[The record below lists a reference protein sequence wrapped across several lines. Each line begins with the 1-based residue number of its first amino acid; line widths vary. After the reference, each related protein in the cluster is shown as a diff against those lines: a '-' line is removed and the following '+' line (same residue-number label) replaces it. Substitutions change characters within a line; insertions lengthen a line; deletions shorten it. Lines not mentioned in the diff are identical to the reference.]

1 MTVPENM
8 LSVPDWLATIGLDRY
23 AAVFVEN
30 EVDFDA
36 LRLLSDN
43 DLQGL
48 GLALG
53 PRRKLLHALA
63 ELDKQPASRAANEE
77 PGRTP
82 PPVPAQGESESER
95 RQLTV
100 FFCDMVGF
108 TDLASRVDPEVLQT
122 IIRTYEDACA
132 VCITRYDGYVF
143 QRLGD
148 GIVAFFGYP
157 LAHEGEAERA
167 IHAGLAVIDALA
179 GLEVAEVGRL
189 QVRIGI
195 ATGLVVV
202 SAAGKGAV
210 GATMNLAARLQGI
223 AGVGQL
229 VVSESVR
236 QLAGGRFLYDNLGEQ
251 TLKGFA
257 QPTPAWRVL
266 GVSNVAS
273 RFDAATRDGLTPMV
287 GREQEIGLLMDRWAQ
302 ARDGAGRVV
311 LLAGE
316 PGVGKSRVVDAI
328 RERLHDQGASILRF
342 QCSPYHA
349 NSAFYP
355 FIDHLQRALK
365 FSRGATAQARLDKL
379 EAMVVGRY
387 AMPRGDLRFLAAL
400 LSIPGESNSDA
411 PALTPQ
417 RFKDETLRA
426 LVDLTKA
433 VARTQPAVVLFE
445 DAHWI
450 DPTSLAML
458 DLLIGQAAGFPL
470 LVVLTHRP
478 EFVASWTKYDHVTA
492 LNLSKLSRAQ
502 CGLLVS
508 RLTRGRALPA
518 DLLDTVLAKTDGVP
532 LFVEELTK
540 SILESNELRQAG
552 NAYVYRHDSH
562 AIAIPATLRDSLMAR
577 LDHNADAKEIAQ
589 IGSVIGRE
597 FSLELIQAV
606 LPKGA
611 VDLDGALRQLVDS
624 GLVIRRGMSAEAS
637 FTFKHALVQDVAY
650 DSLLKSR
657 RQELHATIATEIEAR
672 FPNVKETNPEILARH
687 LSIAGQTRAA
697 VSLWRAAAELATRR
711 MALQES
717 IAHLHSAL
725 QDIAILAPSPERD
738 RAELGLHAA
747 LGTAF
752 MLARGWA
759 APEVEKAYARA
770 NELSVSLTD
779 TDETIWTLWG
789 ICVFHLVRG
798 EIEHARGIGT
808 RIMGLASRSGSR
820 RARLVAHML
829 GVQLSMY
836 AGNCTEAH
844 AHWIVAD
851 QLYSDV
857 EDLSLISHFSTD
869 LRLTVRLHGAHI
881 LWILGFPDQAAA
893 ACAQKDEIARSL
905 GHPYSLSWALTWGAI
920 PKLYDGDYTGLLKS
934 LDEGIRIAEE
944 HGFAYTG
951 AIGMMARGW
960 ARAQCGTPADGIAEM
975 RAGLSA
981 FRATGA
987 EIVVPFFQTLLAE
1000 LLCGTGEKQEA
1011 LAILEAAHA
1020 QVERWGERW
1029 QEAEIHRVRGMLDAA
1044 RPGRDVVRAEASFRR
1059 AIDVATAQ
1067 GAKGWELRAR
1077 TALAR
1082 LLCADNRMDDA
1093 RSVLAPLL
1101 ATLREGEHTKD
1112 MREARELLGA
1122 MLAGRRESVDSF
1134 Q

>member
-1 MTVPENM
+1 MC
-8 LSVPDWLATIGLDRY
+8 SVSDWLASIGLDRY
-23 AAVFVEN
+23 AAVFAEN
-30 EVDFDA
+30 EVDFDT
-36 LRLLSDN
+36 LRLLSDG
-43 DLQGL
+43 DLQQL

-53 PRRKLLHALA
+53 PRRKLLHALI
-63 ELDKQPASRAANEE
+63 ELDIRPASGAGNGA
-77 PGRTP
+77 PALP
-82 PPVPAQGESESER
+82 PPAVVPQAEGDSER

-108 TDLASRVDPEVLQT
+108 TDLASRVDPEVLQG

-132 VCITRYDGYVF
+132 VCITRYEGYVF

-167 IHAGLAVIDALA
+167 IHAGLAVIDSLA
-179 GLEVAEVGRL
+179 MLEVPEVGRI

-210 GATMNLAARLQGI
+210 GATMNLAARLQGV
-223 AGVGQL
+223 ARVGHV
-229 VVSESVR
+229 VVSDSVR

-251 TLKGFA
+251 ALKGFA

-266 GVSNVAS
+266 GVSASAS
-273 RFDAATRDGLTPMV
+273 RFDAANREGLTPMV
-287 GREQEIGLLMDRWAQ
+287 GREREIELLMDRWNQ

-316 PGVGKSRVVDAI
+316 TGVGKSRVLDAF
-328 RERLHDQGASILRF
+328 REQLSAQGAHILRF

-355 FIDHLQRALK
+355 FIDHLERALK
-365 FSRGATAQARLDKL
+365 FGREEPAQSRLDKL
-379 EAMVVGRY
+379 RAMLVDQY
-387 AMPRGDLRFLAAL
+387 ARPQEDLRFLAAM
-400 LSIPGESNSDA
+400 LSIATESNVGA

-426 LVDLTKA
+426 IVGLTMA
-433 VARTQPAVVLFE
+433 VARKQAAVMLFE
-445 DAHWI
+445 DTHWI
-450 DPTSLAML
+450 DPTSLAFL
-458 DLLIGQAAGFPL
+458 DLLIGQSRDFPL

-478 EFVASWTKYDHVTA
+478 EFVATWSEHDHVTE
-492 LNLSKLSRAQ
+492 LNLSRLSRAQ
-502 CGLLVS
+502 CGLLVT
-508 RLTRGRALPA
+508 RLTQGRALPA
-518 DLLDTVLAKTDGVP
+518 DLLDTVLARTDGVP

-552 NAYVYRHDSH
+552 NTYVYRHDSDP
-562 AIAIPATLRDSLMAR
+562 IVIPATLRDSLMAR
-577 LDHNADAKEIAQ
+577 LDRNAGAKEVAQ

-597 FSLELIQAV
+597 FSLELIRAA
-606 LPKGA
+606 LPKTA
-611 VDLDGALRQLVDS
+611 IDVDGALRQLVDS
-624 GLVIRRGMSAEAS
+624 GLIIKRGMSREATY
-637 FTFKHALVQDVAY
+637 TFKHTLVQDVAY

-657 RQELHATIATEIEAR
+657 RQELHATIATAIEER
-672 FPNVKETNPEILARH
+672 FPSLKEINPEILARH
-687 LSIAGQTRAA
+687 LSIAGQTRGA
-697 VSLWRAAAELATRR
+697 VSLWRAAADLATRR

-717 IAHLHSAL
+717 IAHLHNALRDLAALTPSA
-725 QDIAILAPSPERD
+725 ERD
-738 RAELGLHAA
+738 RAELDLHAA

-770 NELSVSLTD
+770 NELSASLTD
-779 TDETIWTLWG
+779 TDESIWTLWG
-789 ICVFHLVRG
+789 ICVFRMVRG
-798 EIEHARGIGT
+798 EIEHAREIGA
-808 RIMGLASRSGSR
+808 RVMALASPSGSR

-836 AGNCTEAH
+836 GGNCADAQ
-844 AHWIVAD
+844 AHWRVAD
-851 QLYSDV
+851 DLYSEG
-857 EDLSLISHFSTD
+857 EDLALISHFSTD

-881 LWILGFPDQAAA
+881 LWILGLPDQAAA
-893 ACAQKDEIARSL
+893 VCTQKDAIARSL

-920 PKLYDGDYTGLLKS
+920 PLLDRGDYPGLLKS

-951 AIGMMARGW
+951 AIGAMARGW
-960 ARAQCGTPADGIAEM
+960 ARAQCGAPAEGIADM

-1000 LLCGTGEKQEA
+1000 LLCGAGEKQEA
-1011 LAILEAAHA
+1011 LAILDAATA

-1029 QEAEIHRVRGMLDAA
+1029 QEAEIHRVRGLLFAA
-1044 RPGRDVVRAEASFRR
+1044 RPERDLVRAETSFRQ
-1059 AIDVATAQ
+1059 AIDVARAQ
-1067 GAKGWELRAR
+1067 GAKGWELRAQ
-1077 TALAR
+1077 TALAC
-1082 LLCADNRMDDA
+1082 LLRAQDQHQVA
-1093 RSVLAPLL
+1093 RSALVPLL
-1101 ATLREGEHTKD
+1101 AQLEEGADTKD
-1112 MREARELLGA
+1112 VRAARELLGS
-1122 MLAGRRESVDSF
+1122 LEPGHGESVKSV

>member
-1 MTVPENM
+1 MR
-8 LSVPDWLATIGLDRY
+8 SVSDWLATIGLERY
-23 AAVFVEN
+23 AAVFAEN
-30 EVDFDA
+30 EVDFDT
-36 LRLLSDN
+36 LRLLSDS

-53 PRRKLLHALA
+53 PRRKLLHALI
-63 ELDKQPASRAANEE
+63 ELDKRPASGAANQA
-77 PGRTP
+77 PAPAP
-82 PPVPAQGESESER
+82 PAVVPQAEGESER

-108 TDLASRVDPEVLQT
+108 TDLASRVDPEVLQG

-179 GLEVAEVGRL
+179 KLEVPEVGRL

-202 SAAGKGAV
+202 SAEGKGAV

-223 AGVGQL
+223 ARVGHV

-257 QPTPAWRVL
+257 HPTPAWRVL
-266 GVSNVAS
+266 GVSDVSS
-273 RFDAATRDGLTPMV
+273 RFDAATHDGLTPMV
-287 GREQEIGLLMDRWAQ
+287 GREQEIGLLMDRWVQ
-302 ARDGAGRVV
+302 ARDGEGRVV
-311 LLAGE
+311 LVAGE
-316 PGVGKSRVVDAI
+316 TGVGKSRVLDAF

-355 FIDHLQRALK
+355 FIDHLERALK
-365 FSRGATAQARLDKL
+365 FGREEPAQSRLDKL
-379 EAMVVGRY
+379 EAMLVGQY
-387 AMPRGDLRFLAAL
+387 ARPREDLRFLAAM
-400 LSIPGESNSDA
+400 LSIAAESNIGA
-411 PALTPQ
+411 TALTPQ

-433 VARTQPAVVLFE
+433 VARAQPAVLLFE

-450 DPTSLAML
+450 DPTSLALL
-458 DLLIGQAAGFPL
+458 DLLIDQTASFPL

-478 EFVASWTKYDHVTA
+478 EFVATWTAHDHVTA

-502 CGLLVS
+502 CGLLVT
-508 RLTRGRALPA
+508 RLTGGKALPA
-518 DLLDTVLAKTDGVP
+518 DLMDTVLAKTDGVP

-552 NAYVYRHDSH
+552 NTYVYRHDSD
-562 AIAIPATLRDSLMAR
+562 AIVIPATLRDSLMAR
-577 LDHNADAKEIAQ
+577 LDRNAGAKEIAQ

-611 VDLDGALRQLVDS
+611 IDLDGALRQLVDS
-624 GLVIRRGMSAEAS
+624 GLVIRRGMPSEAS

-657 RQELHATIATEIEAR
+657 RQDLHATIATEIEER
-672 FPNVKETNPEILARH
+672 FPSLKEANPEILARH

-697 VSLWRAAAELATRR
+697 VSLWRAAADLATRR

-725 QDIAILAPSPERD
+725 QDVATLAPSPERD
-738 RAELGLHAA
+738 RAELDLHAA

-752 MLARGWA
+752 MLAKGWA

-770 NELSVSLTD
+770 NQLSASLTD
-779 TDETIWTLWG
+779 TDESVWTLWG

-798 EIEHARGIGT
+798 EIEHAREIGS
-808 RIMGLASRSGSR
+808 RIMALASPSGSR

-836 AGNCTEAH
+836 GGNCADAQ
-844 AHWIVAD
+844 AHWRVAD
-851 QLYSDV
+851 QLYSEG
-857 EDLSLISHFSTD
+857 EDLALISHFSTD

-881 LWILGFPDQAAA
+881 LWILGFADQAAA
-893 ACAQKDEIARSL
+893 VCAQKDGIARSL

-920 PKLYDGDYTGLLKS
+920 PRLYSGDYPALLKS

-951 AIGMMARGW
+951 AIGTMARGW
-960 ARAQCGTPADGIAEM
+960 ARAQCGAQAEGIADM

-1000 LLCGTGEKQEA
+1000 LLCGAGEKTEA
-1011 LAILEAAHA
+1011 LAILDAAIA

-1029 QEAEIHRVRGMLDAA
+1029 QEAEIHRVRGLLFAA
-1044 RPGRDVVRAEASFRR
+1044 RPERDVVRAEASFRQ
-1059 AIDVATAQ
+1059 AIDVARAQ

-1077 TALAR
+1077 TELACLLRAQDQPELAR
-1082 LLCADNRMDDA
+1082 SA
-1093 RSVLAPLL
+1093 LAPLL
-1101 ATLREGEHTKD
+1101 ALLEEGADTKD
-1112 MREARELLGA
+1112 VREARELLVALEQVHGA
-1122 MLAGRRESVDSF
+1122 AVKSL